1 MKKHTFRKAMTSTLL
16 AGVLIFTFISITDI
30 FSRQADTISAD
41 TLSSGHTAGMASITE
56 ELIAQRTKFT
66 KKFVMSDGSFTTASY
81 SMPVNYKKKMVSG
94 KRSTLPL

>member
-30 FSRQADTISAD
+30 LSRQADTI
-41 TLSSGHTAGMASITE
+41 
-56 ELIAQRTKFT
+56 FT

-81 SMPVNYKKKMVSG
+81 SMPVNYKKMVSG